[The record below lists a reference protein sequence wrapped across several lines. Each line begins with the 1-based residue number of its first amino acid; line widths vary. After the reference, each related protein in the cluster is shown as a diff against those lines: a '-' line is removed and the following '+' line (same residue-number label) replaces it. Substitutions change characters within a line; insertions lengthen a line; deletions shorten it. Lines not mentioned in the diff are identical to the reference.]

1 MSTSQLK
8 IIHRL
13 LVIPLILLKTKTLAA
28 AVCAGKKILSLNI
41 NTDRNKYGDQI
52 LCSGHAETAHFI
64 SCFPLPFKRKKKGS
78 CVQ

>member
-13 LVIPLILLKTKTLAA
+13 LAAATNSTQNKKLAA

-52 LCSGHAETAHFI
+52 LCSGHAETAALYKL
-64 SCFPLPFKRKKKGS
+64 FPSAFKRKKKGS